1 MDSTKL
7 LEILYNQESIFVE
20 EIYRLEKH
28 PEQANFI
35 LVDDNSGL
43 LCLDAEEDT
52 SDWNIVRVIGDSKKC
67 KSVIPAIP
75 YDDYA
80 LIGAETEP
88 NKPEEKSLIF
98 FEGSEAYG
106 DDENEDFELNK
117 YANIEF
123 GLPVNSIKTKVSHV
137 DSRLDDIYLYMS
149 NSVQGFVKVTR
160 NSWHYAEVAIE
171 IKAELR
177 NQGYGTAL
185 LALMLEQARRKK
197 VRLSYVAESD
207 NFPSIAIAEHCGLS
221 RIAAISFSQK
231 HMGN

>member
-1 MDSTKL
+1 MRQYNVTGMSCAACSARVEKAVAAVEGVSSCSVNLLTNSMMVDGTATPDQIIEAVVKAGYEASLADEQKENISESTVD
-7 LEILYNQESIFVE
+7 EDVE
-20 EIYRLEKH
+20 EK
-28 PEQANFI
+28 
-35 LVDDNSGL
+35 VDDKFK
-43 LCLDAEEDT
+43 AKMEK
-52 SDWNIVRVIGDSKKC
+52 IGTKYKGE
-67 KSVIPAIP
+67 
-75 YDDYA
+75 
-80 LIGAETEP
+80 L
-88 NKPEEKSLIF
+88 N
-98 FEGSEAYG
+98 
-106 DDENEDFELNK
+106 ELNK

-123 GLPVNSIKTKVSHV
+123 GLPANSVKTKVSHV
-137 DSRLDDIYLYMS
+137 DSRLDDIYLYMG

>member
-20 EIYRLEKH
+20 EIDRIEKH
-28 PEQANFI
+28 PEQVNFV
-35 LVDDNSGL
+35 LVDEHSGL

-52 SDWNIVRVIGDSKKC
+52 SDWNIVRIIGDSKKC
-67 KSVIPAIP
+67 KAVIPAIP

-80 LIGAETEP
+80 LIGCELNEFSS
-88 NKPEEKSLIF
+88 EKSLVY
-98 FEGSEAYG
+98 FESSASSYG
-106 DDENEDFELNK
+106 EDENEALEINK

-123 GLPVNSIKTKVSHV
+123 GLPLNCIKTKISKI
-137 DSRLDDIYLYMS
+137 DSRLDDIFLYM
-149 NSVQGFVKVTR
+149 NNCIQGFIKVTK

-171 IKAELR
+171 ISPEMR

-185 LALMLEQARRKK
+185 LALMVEQARRKN

-207 NFPSIAIAEHCGLS
+207 NSPSIAIAEHCCLN
-221 RIAAISFSQK
+221 RITAIPFFQS
-231 HMGN
+231 HMEI